1 MAWFCILHNGQKER
15 TMKTLMIITIAA
27 YSVLSATSCK
37 KKESGVC
44 YCSYLSG
51 DKKEFNFQNLPRDV
65 AQDSC
70 NTLDGYATAYA
81 GDCDLK

>member
-1 MAWFCILHNGQKER
+1 
-15 TMKTLMIITIAA
+15 MKTLMIIAIAA
-27 YSVLSATSCK
+27 CSVLSATSCK
-37 KKESGVC
+37 KKKTGVC

-51 DKKEFNFQNLPRDV
+51 DKKEYNLQDLPRDV

-70 NTLDGYATAYA
+70 NKLDGYATAFA